1 MPSLISQAQ
10 FRKLRALLRRGRIV
24 SIYTYLADH
33 GYYYACWAV
42 GDADGT
48 SSADARSSAVP
59 GLSLE
64 TSQRLT
70 AAELAKIRASMARAY
85 LDTLQTQF
93 AHGAFITRDVSAE
106 ETAEFHGEVF
116 RAHFLGIKDWTLHVP
131 FELQEK
137 AGGLEAVERY
147 WQGVLRTS
155 AQLSARAL
163 AKSAALL
170 HAP

>member
-1 MPSLISQAQ
+1 MAPRPATRAAARFPACAWRLSQSL
-10 FRKLRALLRRGRIV
+10 
-24 SIYTYLADH
+24 SID
-33 GYYYACWAV
+33 
-42 GDADGT
+42 
-48 SSADARSSAVP
+48 
-59 GLSLE
+59 
-64 TSQRLT
+64 
-70 AAELAKIRASMARAY
+70 ELAKIRISMARGY

-93 AHGAFITRDVSAE
+93 AHGSAVSRDVTAE

-163 AKSAALL
+163 ARSAALL
-170 HAP
+170 HAA

>member
-1 MPSLISQAQ
+1 MPSSISQAQ
-10 FRKLRALLRRGRIV
+10 FRKLRALLKQGRIV

-33 GYYYACWAV
+33 GYYYACWAA
-42 GDADGT
+42 GDTDGA
-48 SSADARSSAVP
+48 SPSDARSGAVP
-59 GLSLE
+59 GLRLE
-64 TSQRLT
+64 TAQSLSID
-70 AAELAKIRASMARAY
+70 ELAKIRIAMARGY
-85 LDTLQTQF
+85 LDTLQAQF
-93 AHGAFITRDVSAE
+93 AHGPAVTRDVSAE

-170 HAP
+170 HAA